1 MPMTDVCYDLD
12 LLKRLPA
19 DTNNEKYI
27 FRIGQLIDD
36 GKLPHWKD
44 IVDIINQELGL
55 SEDEY
60 MGESAYRKQYQYFMK
75 FVNAGVVDE
84 FAKQDDSSK
93 ALDAKIEELKEKRYQ
108 LQAVNRE
115 YSSYVRK
122 NSRFKLFYE
131 SIRDEIKK
139 YDSPIYLD
147 PISVDDVGDSENE
160 YVLTISDI
168 HCGADFNLGSNTYN
182 MSECKNR
189 FSILCKRV
197 IDFITKNGVEI
208 IHVLVLGDCIQGI
221 LRISDVKLNETEVVK
236 ATVEVSRLIASFLH
250 KLSRHVGIVYHQC
263 PTSNHSQIRFLNTK
277 ASELAAEDIE
287 YIIYNYVKDSLAYN
301 EAILFSNEFDLSREY
316 IEFNVSGHNVIAM
329 HGHQIKNIESVVKD
343 ISFHN
348 KKFYDVVFLGHYHAS
363 QQFVV
368 GVSGSSDCEVVVVPG
383 FVGTDPYADRLMKSA
398 LPACGLY
405 TFNRRYGL
413 INTSKIVL
421 IE

>member
-1 MPMTDVCYDLD
+1 
-12 LLKRLPA
+12 
-19 DTNNEKYI
+19 NNEKYI

-168 HCGADFNLGSNTYN
+168 HCGADFNLG
-182 MSECKNR
+182 
-189 FSILCKRV
+189 
-197 IDFITKNGVEI
+197 
-208 IHVLVLGDCIQGI
+208 
-221 LRISDVKLNETEVVK
+221 
-236 ATVEVSRLIASFLH
+236 
-250 KLSRHVGIVYHQC
+250 
-263 PTSNHSQIRFLNTK
+263 
-277 ASELAAEDIE
+277 
-287 YIIYNYVKDSLAYN
+287 
-301 EAILFSNEFDLSREY
+301 
-316 IEFNVSGHNVIAM
+316 
-329 HGHQIKNIESVVKD
+329 
-343 ISFHN
+343 
-348 KKFYDVVFLGHYHAS
+348 
-363 QQFVV
+363 
-368 GVSGSSDCEVVVVPG
+368 
-383 FVGTDPYADRLMKSA
+383 
-398 LPACGLY
+398 
-405 TFNRRYGL
+405 
-413 INTSKIVL
+413 
-421 IE
+421 